1 MNLSAPRPRN
11 DPRLPIALIAC
22 SAVAITIGCGS
33 VTVPKTPFGKPKSSP
48 YADATSGFEGDPR
61 LAQRLYQATRTAASQ
76 NSLVLQVVGD
86 ADPARILPLPPAGQ
100 TVYVSQLLEQ
110 TGVMKR
116 YGGVS
121 ATLYRYNTAVIGG
134 TRMSGG
140 RGSVLGMVVGVLLL
154 GVIGNM
160 IVMLSVPSHATGLV
174 SGVVILVA
182 VLAQRLGGADASG

>member
-134 TRMSGG
+134 TRMAVKMNKDSSSVRPESDYALQPGD
-140 RGSVLGMVVGVLLL
+140 RLKVEQFTGSMIGQLLE
-154 GVIGNM
+154 
-160 IVMLSVPSHATGLV
+160 A
-174 SGVVILVA
+174 
-182 VLAQRLGGADASG
+182 AS